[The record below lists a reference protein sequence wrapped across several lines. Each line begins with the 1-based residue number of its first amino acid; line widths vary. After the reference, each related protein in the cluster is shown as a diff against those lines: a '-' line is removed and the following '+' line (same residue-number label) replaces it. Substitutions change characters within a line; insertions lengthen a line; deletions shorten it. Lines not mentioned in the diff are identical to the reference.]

1 MIELVEITC
10 TDNNK
15 TLKASVMKKSDRFL
29 EVAVEGTNTKVTLK
43 KKTPV
48 DRIYIGRM
56 AGLEFTSTGENIGW
70 SNV

>member
-10 TDNNK
+10 TDNDK
-15 TLKASVMKKSDRFL
+15 TLKASILKKSDKFL

-48 DRIYIGRM
+48 DKIYIGKM
-56 AGLEFTSTGENIGW
+56 AGLEFTSTGENAGW
-70 SNV
+70 L

>member
-1 MIELVEITC
+1 MIELVEVTC

-15 TLKASVMKKSDRFL
+15 TLKASILKKSDKFL

-48 DRIYIGRM
+48 DKIYIGRM
-56 AGLEFTSTGENIGW
+56 AGLEFISTGENIGW
-70 SNV
+70 L

>member
-1 MIELVEITC
+1 MELVQITC

-29 EVAVEGTNTKVTLK
+29 EVVVEGTNTKVTLS

-48 DRIYIGRM
+48 DKLYAGHL
-56 AGLEFTSTGENIGW
+56 AGLEFTSTGKTI
-70 SNV
+70 

>member
-1 MIELVEITC
+1 MELVEITC
-10 TDNNK
+10 IDSNK

-29 EVAVEGTNTKVTLK
+29 EVVVEGTNAKVMLT

-48 DRIYIGRM
+48 DKLYIGRM
-56 AGLEFTSTGENIGW
+56 AGLEFTSTGEHAGW